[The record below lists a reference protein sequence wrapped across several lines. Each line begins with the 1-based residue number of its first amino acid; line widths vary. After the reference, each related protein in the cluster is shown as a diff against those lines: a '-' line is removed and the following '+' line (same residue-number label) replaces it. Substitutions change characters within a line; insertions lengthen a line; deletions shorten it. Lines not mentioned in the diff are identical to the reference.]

1 MKSKSI
7 LIVEDKE
14 QERKLFEYL
23 IGQTHAFQSFNK
35 CKEALTYLADQ
46 KANLILISVQLTDLD
61 PLSFLQNVRALMDP
75 SCLIVALSSSTDQAQ
90 AAFYVE
96 QGFDDLISKP
106 IRPKEF
112 ILKIQ
117 SLLTEQ
123 AEVEISSLEKTD
135 LTPILNP
142 EVYHQLLRLSSKE
155 VILQVYS
162 DFVQECES
170 LVQLLELNPLAE
182 PSAEMSR
189 IIHTIKGNSGT
200 LGAEKIYA
208 AAKQSESLGRLQ
220 KSIEFTESLHYLKA
234 ALQELQEY
242 LKKEPSL
249 YHAQSNEDFSR

>member
-1 MKSKSI
+1 MKSKNI

-23 IGQTHAFQSFNK
+23 IGQIHAFQSFDT
-35 CKEALTYLADQ
+35 CKEALVHLANQ
-46 KANLILISVQLTDLD
+46 KPDLILISVQLTDLE
-61 PLSFLQNVRALMDP
+61 PLLFLQKVRGLVDR
-75 SCLIVALSSSTDQAQ
+75 SCLVVALSSTTDQSQTA
-90 AAFYVE
+90 YYLE

-117 SLLTEQ
+117 SLLEKQ
-123 AEVEISSLEKTD
+123 AKADVKTLEKTD
-135 LTPILNP
+135 LPPILNS
-142 EVYHQLLRLSSKE
+142 EVYQQLLRLGSKE

-162 DFVQECES
+162 DFTQECES
-170 LVQLLELNPLAE
+170 LVQLLELNPLEE
-182 PSAEMSR
+182 PSEDLLR

-220 KSIEFTESLHYLKA
+220 KRIEFTESLHYLKA
-234 ALQELQEY
+234 TLVEFQEY

-249 YHAQSNEDFSR
+249 YHAQSN

>member
-1 MKSKSI
+1 MKSKNI

-23 IGQTHAFQSFNK
+23 VGQIHAFRSFDS
-35 CKEALTYLADQ
+35 CKEALVHLANQ
-46 KANLILISVQLTDLD
+46 KPNLILISVQLTDLE
-61 PLSFLQNVRALMDP
+61 PLSFLQKVRVLVDR
-75 SCLIVALSSSTDQAQ
+75 SCLVVALSSTTDQAQ
-90 AAFYVE
+90 TAYYIG
-96 QGFDDLISKP
+96 QGFDELISKP

-117 SLLTEQ
+117 SLLEKQ
-123 AEVEISSLEKTD
+123 AESDVNTLAKTD
-135 LTPILNP
+135 LAPILNP
-142 EVYHQLLRLSSKE
+142 EVYQQLLHLGSKE

-162 DFVQECES
+162 DFAQECES
-170 LVQLLELNPLAE
+170 LVQLFELNPLAE
-182 PSAEMSR
+182 PSAEIVR

-200 LGAEKIYA
+200 LGAEKTYA

-234 ALQELQEY
+234 TLIEFQEF

-249 YHAQSNEDFSR
+249 YHAQ